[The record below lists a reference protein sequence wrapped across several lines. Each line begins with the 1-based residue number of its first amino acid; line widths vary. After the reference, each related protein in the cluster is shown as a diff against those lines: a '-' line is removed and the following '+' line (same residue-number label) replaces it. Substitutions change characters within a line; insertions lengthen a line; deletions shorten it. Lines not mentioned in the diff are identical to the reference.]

1 MRRRPVIYIRKHRT
15 YVFIL
20 QKKSKFEVKNE
31 SVKYGNLKSF
41 ENAQYLTKNYF
52 AFNKI
57 MYYCNAKKILFE

>member
-1 MRRRPVIYIRKHRT
+1 M
-15 YVFIL
+15 
-20 QKKSKFEVKNE
+20 KNE